1 VTERFTSSQPV
12 PTTEMLG
19 IAAVERD
26 TRFSKDTL
34 RVWERR
40 YGFPVPLRDA
50 NDERVYPEEQVE
62 KLRLLRRLVDN
73 GHRPG
78 KIVSKTFEE
87 LLALAE
93 QGNARAR
100 ADKSGANRTLAA
112 RPNAVEATRTIAT
125 FIDLLRTHQTDTL
138 RQAMS
143 TTLMRV
149 GLRDFVIEI
158 AAPMCHEVGE
168 AWARGELQ
176 VFEEHLFTEQLTHL
190 LRHTISTIPSPPES
204 AAAPRV
210 LLSTFPEEPH
220 GLGLLMAEAL
230 LALQGC
236 TCISLGVQTPVSELA
251 MAAKVQRIDIVALSF
266 SAYCAGR
273 SVVSGLQLLRDNLP
287 PDVALW
293 AGGTSPVLAR
303 VPVANILVFHTL
315 AGIGD
320 AVEDWRTEN
329 RERQQRATA

>member
-1 VTERFTSSQPV
+1 MTERINSSQPL

-93 QGNARAR
+93 QGNARAKAASR
-100 ADKSGANRTLAA
+100 AQAA
-112 RPNAVEATRTIAT
+112 RPNAVEATQTIAA
-125 FIDLLRTHQTDTL
+125 FIDLLRTHQTETL

-158 AAPMCHEVGE
+158 AAPMCREVGE

-190 LRHTISTIPSPPES
+190 LRHTISTIPSLPES
-204 AAAPRV
+204 AAAPRI

-220 GLGLLMAEAL
+220 GLGLLMVEAL

-251 MAAKVQRIDIVALSF
+251 LAAKAQRIDIVALSF

-273 SVVSGLQLLRDNLP
+273 SVVSGLQLLRDSLP

-293 AGGTSPVLAR
+293 AGGTSPALAR
-303 VPVANILVFHTL
+303 LPVANIFVFHSL
-315 AGIGD
+315 AGVAD
-320 AVEDWRTEN
+320 AVDDWRMEN
-329 RERQQRATA
+329 RGRQRRATA

>member
-1 VTERFTSSQPV
+1 
-12 PTTEMLG
+12 MLG

-50 NDERVYPEEQVE
+50 NDERVYPEAQVE

-93 QGNARAR
+93 EGKPRPKYGKRMQAEGTALP
-100 ADKSGANRTLAA
+100 SAA
-112 RPNAVEATRTIAT
+112 LEAHQTVAT
-125 FIDLLRTHQTDTL
+125 FIDLLRTHQTDAL

-143 TTLMRV
+143 TTLMRI
-149 GLRDFVIEI
+149 GLRDFIIEI
-158 AAPMCHEVGE
+158 AAPLCHEVGE
-168 AWARGELQ
+168 AWARGEIQ
-176 VFEEHLFTEQLTHL
+176 VFEEHLFTEQIAHL
-190 LRHTISTIPSPPES
+190 LRNTISTIPAPPES
-204 AAAPRV
+204 AAVPRV
-210 LLSTFPEEPH
+210 LLTTFPEEPH

-230 LALQGC
+230 LALQGSV
-236 TCISLGVQTPVSELA
+236 CISLGVQTPIGELA
-251 MAAKVQRIDIVALSF
+251 MAAKAQRIDIVALSF

-273 SVVSGLQLLRDNLP
+273 SVISGLQLLRDSLP
-287 PDVALW
+287 PHVEIW

-303 VPVANILVFHTL
+303 TSIADVHVFQTL
-315 AGIGD
+315 AGIAQ
-320 AVEDWRTEN
+320 AVERWRLH
-329 RERQQRATA
+329 RQANHLGPA

>member
-1 VTERFTSSQPV
+1 MTERLTPSTPAAD
-12 PTTEMLG
+12 MLG

-40 YGFPVPLRDA
+40 YGFPIPLRDA
-50 NDERVYPEEQVE
+50 NDERVYPEDQVE

-78 KIVSKTFEE
+78 KIVSMTFEE
-87 LLALAE
+87 LLLLAE

-100 ADKSGANRTLAA
+100 ADKGSAERAPSGRSHALEAA
-112 RPNAVEATRTIAT
+112 RTIAA
-125 FIDLLRTHQTDTL
+125 FIDLLRSHQTDTL

-149 GLRDFVIEI
+149 GLRDFIIEI

-176 VFEEHLFTEQLTHL
+176 VFEEHLFTEQISHL

-220 GLGLLMAEAL
+220 GLGLLMVEAL

-236 TCISLGVQTPVSELA
+236 VCISLGVQTPVSELA

-273 SVVSGLQLLRDNLP
+273 SVISGLQLLRDTLP
-287 PDVALW
+287 PHIEIW

-303 VPVANILVFHTL
+303 VPVANVHVFHSL
-315 AGIGD
+315 ASIAD
-320 AVEDWRTEN
+320 AVEGWRAHHRGTGLPTG
-329 RERQQRATA
+329 A